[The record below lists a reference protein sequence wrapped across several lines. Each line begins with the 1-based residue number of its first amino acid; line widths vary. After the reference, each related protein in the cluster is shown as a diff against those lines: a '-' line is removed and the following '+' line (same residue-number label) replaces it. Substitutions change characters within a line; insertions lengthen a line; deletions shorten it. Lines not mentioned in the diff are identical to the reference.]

1 MTTLPPWLVSLKL
14 PMPATLGSVN
24 VYLIRG
30 PSGTALIDTGMNDA
44 TSRKQLSQQLG
55 DLGLALEDIDTVVCT
70 HHHADHAGLGK
81 TFNEAGAVTMMSAI
95 DAESL
100 ELFFKHPELDSE
112 RATFFGRH
120 AVPESFAE
128 RIAPMFPFFRG
139 LTERFTPTVLLEDG
153 QEISLGGIRFQVL
166 VTPGHTR
173 GHICLKQDKG
183 VLFTGDCITPTGV
196 THVSMRQDIIG
207 TDPLGGFIES
217 LNGLREQDVPVVLSG
232 HGPAIND
239 LDARIEDI
247 LAHHMARQGQVEEAL
262 SVDTPRS
269 AFDVSFDAMGARSR
283 SFARWLAMG
292 QTLAY
297 LEHLVRIG
305 RVEQTEMDEGRY
317 GYLRV
322 AGPSSTTRSED

>member
-1 MTTLPPWLVSLKL
+1 MTTLPFWLVPLQL

-30 PSGTALIDTGMNDA
+30 PNGTALIDTGMNDA
-44 TSRKQLSQQLG
+44 TSRKQLFGQLG

-95 DAESL
+95 DAESM
-100 ELFFKHPELDSE
+100 ELFFKQPELDSE

-120 AVPESFAE
+120 AIPDVFAE
-128 RIAPMFPFFRG
+128 RIAPMFPFFRR
-139 LTERFTPTVLLEDG
+139 LTEQFTPAVLLEDG
-153 QEISLGGIRFQVL
+153 QEIDLGGIRFQVL

-173 GHICLKQDKG
+173 GSICLKHDDG
-183 VLFTGDCITPTGV
+183 VLFTGDCVTPTGV
-196 THVSMRQDIIG
+196 THVSMRHDIIG

-217 LNGLREQDVPVVLSG
+217 LKGLRGLNMSMVLSG
-232 HGPAIND
+232 HGPVITD
-239 LDARIEDI
+239 LETRIEDI
-247 LAHHMARQGQVEEAL
+247 LAHHMERLEKVEEAL
-262 SVDTPRS
+262 SLDTPRS
-269 AFDVSFDAMGARSR
+269 AFDISLDAMGARAR

-297 LEHLVRIG
+297 LEHLAQTG
-305 RVEQTEMDEGRY
+305 RVEQVEMEAGGY
-317 GYLRV
+317 GYLRR
-322 AGPSSTTRSED
+322 G